1 MLILLKAI
9 HLAIA
14 PLEKTVIMKKL
25 VLGAVA
31 SLCMLGA
38 HAEGVDDYI
47 GTWQLARTTVP
58 NMLVIKK
65 EGVDLVAVRYVRNTL
80 TGKLAE
86 TRFPATYVDGAVNV
100 PALEPKL
107 ETALVGGVPTLTL
120 MGEAFQKVSSA
131 TSTSATDTSKL
142 GS

>member
-14 PLEKTVIMKKL
+14 PLEKTLIMKKL
-25 VLGAVA
+25 VLGAAV

-58 NMLVIKK
+58 TMVVIKK
-65 EGVDLVAVRYVRNTL
+65 EGADLVAVRYLRNTL
-80 TGKLAE
+80 TGKLVE
-86 TRFPATYVDGAVNV
+86 TRFPASYVDGSLNV

-107 ETALVGGVPTLTL
+107 ETALVAGVPRLTV

-131 TSTSATDTSKL
+131 TGTPKL

>member
-1 MLILLKAI
+1 MAKAI

-25 VLGAVA
+25 VLGAA
-31 SLCMLGA
+31 AILCTLGA

-65 EGVDLVAVRYVRNTL
+65 EGADLVAVRYLRSTL
-80 TGKLAE
+80 TGKLIE
-86 TRFPATYVDGAVNV
+86 TRFPAIYADGAITV

-107 ETALVGGVPTLTL
+107 ETALVAGVPTLTI
-120 MGEAFQKVSSA
+120 MDEPFQKVSS
-131 TSTSATDTSKL
+131 STTKPEL
-142 GS
+142 GA

>member
-58 NMLVIKK
+58 NMVVIKK
-65 EGVDLVAVRYVRNTL
+65 DGTDLVAVRYVRNTL
-80 TGKLAE
+80 TGKLVE
-86 TRFPATYVDGAVNV
+86 TRFPATYADGEVNV
-100 PALEPKL
+100 PALEAKL
-107 ETALVGGVPTLTL
+107 ETALVAGAPTLTV
-120 MGEAFQKVSSA
+120 MGEPFQKVSSA
-131 TSTSATDTSKL
+131 TGTSKL

>member
-1 MLILLKAI
+1 MAKAI
-9 HLAIA
+9 HVAIA

-25 VLGAVA
+25 VLGAA
-31 SLCMLGA
+31 ALLCTLGA

-65 EGVDLVAVRYVRNTL
+65 EGRDLVAVRYMRSTL

-86 TRFPATYVDGAVNV
+86 TRFPATYADGAVNV

-107 ETALVGGVPTLTL
+107 ETALVAGVPTLTI
-120 MGEAFQKVSSA
+120 MDEPFQKVSS
-131 TSTSATDTSKL
+131 STNKPEL
-142 GS
+142 GA

>member
-25 VLGAVA
+25 VLGAA
-31 SLCMLGA
+31 AILCTLGA

-58 NMLVIKK
+58 TMLVIKK
-65 EGVDLVAVRYVRNTL
+65 EGADLVAVRYVRNTL
-80 TGKLAE
+80 TSKLAE
-86 TRFPATYVDGAVNV
+86 TRFPATYVDGALNV

-120 MGEAFQKVSSA
+120 MGEAFQKISSA
-131 TSTSATDTSKL
+131 TARPEL
-142 GS
+142 GA

>member
-1 MLILLKAI
+1 MLKKILMGAAAI
-9 HLAIA
+9 
-14 PLEKTVIMKKL
+14 
-25 VLGAVA
+25 
-31 SLCMLGA
+31 LCMPGA

-58 NMLVIKK
+58 NMVVIKK
-65 EGVDLVAVRYVRNTL
+65 EGAHLVAVRYVRNTL
-80 TGKLAE
+80 TGKLVE
-86 TRFPATYVDGAVNV
+86 TRFPATYANGAVNV

-107 ETALVGGVPTLTL
+107 ETALVAGVPTLTV

-131 TSTSATDTSKL
+131 TGTTKL

>member
-1 MLILLKAI
+1 MF
-9 HLAIA
+9 
-14 PLEKTVIMKKL
+14 VKKL
-25 VLGAVA
+25 MVGAAA

-58 NMLVIKK
+58 NMVVIKK
-65 EGVDLVAVRYVRNTL
+65 DGTDLVAVRYVRNTL
-80 TGKLAE
+80 TGKLVE
-86 TRFPATYVDGAVNV
+86 TRFPATYADGAVNV

-107 ETALVGGVPTLTL
+107 ETALVDGVATLTV

-131 TSTSATDTSKL
+131 TGMSATSTPKL

>member
-14 PLEKTVIMKKL
+14 PLEKSVIMKKL
-25 VLGAVA
+25 VLGAAA

-58 NMLVIKK
+58 NMVVIKK
-65 EGVDLVAVRYVRNTL
+65 DGTDLVAVRYVRNTL
-80 TGKLAE
+80 TGKLVE
-86 TRFPATYVDGAVNV
+86 TRFPATYADGAVNV

-107 ETALVGGVPTLTL
+107 ETALVGGVATLTV
-120 MGEAFQKVSSA
+120 MGEPFQKVSAA
-131 TSTSATDTSKL
+131 TTTPKL

>member
-1 MLILLKAI
+1 MAKAI
-9 HLAIA
+9 HVAIA

-25 VLGAVA
+25 VLGAA
-31 SLCMLGA
+31 AMLCMLGA

-58 NMLVIKK
+58 NMVVIKK

-86 TRFPATYVDGAVNV
+86 TRFPATYVDGAVNL

-107 ETALVGGVPTLTL
+107 KTALVGGVPTLTL

>member
-9 HLAIA
+9 HFAIA
-14 PLEKTVIMKKL
+14 PLEKTLIMKKL
-25 VLGAVA
+25 VLGAAA

-58 NMLVIKK
+58 NVVEFRQ
-65 EGVDLVAVRYVRNTL
+65 EGTQLVAVRTMRNAL
-80 TGKLAE
+80 TSKMIE
-86 TRFPATYVDGAVNV
+86 RRFAATYADGAITV
-100 PALEPKL
+100 PEAEPKI
-107 ETALVGGVPTLTL
+107 ETALVAGVPTVTVL
-120 MGEAFQKVSSA
+120 GEAFQKVSSA
-131 TSTSATDTSKL
+131 TPAPQA